1 MDLNALRTS
10 VSKLSDDD
18 LIKLIREI
26 RTSRRTPK
34 ATSTYTKP
42 KVAKTSNPVSMES
55 LMTSL
60 SPEQLAQLIDTLEA
74 QK

>member
-1 MDLNALRTS
+1 MNLDNLRTS
-10 VSKLSDDD
+10 ISKLSDDD

-34 ATSTYTKP
+34 ATTNTKT
-42 KVAKTSNPVSMES
+42 KVAKTSNPVSIES

>member
-1 MDLNALRTS
+1 MNLDNLRTS
-10 VSKLSDDD
+10 ISKLSDDD

-34 ATSTYTKP
+34 TKLTNTKT
-42 KVAKTSNPVSMES
+42 KVAKSTNPVNLEV

>member
-1 MDLNALRTS
+1 MNLDNLRTS
-10 VSKLSDDD
+10 ISKLSDDD

-34 ATSTYTKP
+34 TQPTNTKT
-42 KVAKTSNPVSMES
+42 KVAKSTNPVNLEV